1 MFRRATL
8 EEKKAKL
15 IDSLAREVS
24 DQRVLDAIRAVP
36 RERFVPDSHRSAAYD
51 DVALSIAAGQTISQP
66 TMVAIMVHSLEL
78 RRFDRVL
85 EIGTGSGY
93 QAAILARLAREVTTV
108 ERIPALADTARSR
121 LRSLGYTN
129 IRVRLAGR
137 TLGRSADGPYNAIV
151 VSAAAPRLP
160 SDLVDQLEIG
170 GRLVVPVGS
179 LSEQNLMKT
188 IKTPDGISTRSLGAC
203 RFVPLIGDGAW
214 SEEEIRRS

>member
-1 MFRRATL
+1 MFHRATL
-8 EEKKAKL
+8 AEKKAKL
-15 IDSLAREVS
+15 IDALAREVS

-36 RERFVPDSHRSAAYD
+36 RERFVPESSRSVAYD
-51 DVALSIAAGQTISQP
+51 DIALPIDAGQTISQP
-66 TMVAIMVHSLEL
+66 TIVAIMVHALEL

-93 QAAILARLAREVTTV
+93 QAAVLAELAREVTTV
-108 ERIPALADTARSR
+108 ERIPELADAARVR
-121 LRSLGYTN
+121 LTSLGYRN
-129 IRVRLAGR
+129 IRIKLAGP

-160 SDLVDQLEIG
+160 SDLLDQLEIG

-179 LSEQNLMKT
+179 LYEQNLMKT
-188 IKTPDGISTRSLGAC
+188 IRTPDGKSTRSLGAC

-214 SEEEIRRS
+214 SEEEVRRS